1 LLSGQSGFDGE
12 RRFGV
17 VIAEG
22 GRGFKINQT
31 RNRKLQTKDN
41 PIAMNSSIDT
51 PADTSTLDSL
61 LRGELSAIET
71 YSQAIHKFPDAA
83 FRDDLHS
90 IRAEHQNNVGI
101 LRRLISGNDGDPP
114 TSSGAWGT
122 FAKAV
127 EGTAAALSEGLA
139 LKALKEGE
147 EHGISEYEE
156 ALEKEDGLDSQ
167 ARAAIQGELLPSL
180 REHVRTLEA
189 LIGRC

>member
-1 LLSGQSGFDGE
+1 
-12 RRFGV
+12 
-17 VIAEG
+17 
-22 GRGFKINQT
+22 
-31 RNRKLQTKDN
+31 
-41 PIAMNSSIDT
+41 MNAFPADT

-90 IRAEHQNNVGI
+90 IRSEHQNNVGI
-101 LRRLISGNDGDPP
+101 LRRLISGNAGDPP
-114 TSSGAWGT
+114 TSSGAWGA

-127 EGTAAALSEGLA
+127 EGTAAALSDQLA

-156 ALEKEDGLDSQ
+156 ALEKEEGLDAE
-167 ARAAIQGELLPSL
+167 ARAAIRAELLPSL
-180 REHVRTLEA
+180 REHVTLLEA
-189 LIGRC
+189 VIGRC